1 MQVSLTE
8 TLSISIDAL
17 RANKMRS
24 MLTMLG
30 IIIGIAAV
38 ITMIALGNGAQNAI
52 KDRIARLGT
61 TVLQINP
68 QRIHSGGVHSDV
80 MVKLTTKD
88 VDMISARS
96 PNVVAVNWQQD
107 RDLQVVWKNKNSRL
121 QITGTP
127 TNFLEVRGFKLA
139 VGRMFSAADDAARR
153 KVAVLGSEALAQ
165 FEIEDPA
172 AILDEQIRI
181 GGRAFTVIGVLAPK
195 GAGMGGDG
203 DRQILIPFGTGRHEI
218 FGTDRINDI
227 WTLVSHEDSITMA
240 MAEIQGALRR
250 AHRLRPEQADDFSI
264 RNQADLLET
273 MSETTQTFT
282 TLLAGVA
289 AVSLLVGGIGIMNIM
304 LVSVTER
311 TREIGVRKA
320 LGATKF
326 NILFQFLAEAVIL
339 CVLGGALGVLA
350 GMAGAAQLSSSMGWK
365 TAVDAQSILLAF
377 AFASGIGVVFGV
389 WPARRASTLDPIE
402 ALRYE

>member
-1 MQVSLTE
+1 
-8 TLSISIDAL
+8 
-17 RANKMRS
+17 
-24 MLTMLG
+24 
-30 IIIGIAAV
+30 
-38 ITMIALGNGAQNAI
+38 MIALGNGAQNAI

-68 QRIHSGGVHSDV
+68 QRVQHGGVHTETT
-80 MVKLTTKD
+80 VKLTTRD
-88 VDMISARS
+88 VDMLRERA
-96 PNVVAVNWQQD
+96 PNVAAVNWQQD
-107 RDLQVVWKNKNSRL
+107 RDLQVTWKNKNTRL

-139 VGRMFSAADDAARR
+139 AGRMFSEADDAARR
-153 KVAVLGSEALAQ
+153 KLAVLGSEVLTQ
-165 FEIEDPA
+165 LEIDEPA
-172 AILDEQIRI
+172 AMLDEQIRI
-181 GGRAFTVIGVLAPK
+181 GGRLFTVVGVLAEK

-203 DRQILIPFGTGRHEI
+203 DRQILIPFRTGRHEI

-227 WTLVSHEDSITMA
+227 WTLVGSEDSIPMA

-250 AHRLRPEQADDFSI
+250 SHRLRPEQADDFQI

-273 MSETTQTFT
+273 IGETTQTFT
-282 TLLAGVA
+282 LLLAGIA

-320 LGATKF
+320 LGATRG
-326 NILFQFLAEAVIL
+326 NILFQFLAEAIIL
-339 CVLGGALGVLA
+339 CIAGGILGIAVGIG
-350 GMAGAAQLSSSMGWK
+350 GAAQLSASMGWK
-365 TAVDAQSILLAF
+365 TAVDVQSILLAF
-377 AFASGIGVVFGV
+377 GFASGIGVVFGV
-389 WPARRASTLDPIE
+389 WPARRASALDPIA

>member
-1 MQVSLTE
+1 MHVSLTE
-8 TLSISIDAL
+8 TLGISVDAL

-24 MLTMLG
+24 ILTMLG

-52 KDRIARLGT
+52 QERIARLGT

-68 QRIHSGGVHSDV
+68 QRVHSGGVHTDV
-80 MVKLTTKD
+80 AAKLTTKD
-88 VDMISARS
+88 VDIIRERS

-107 RDLQVVWKNKNSRL
+107 RDLQVTWKNKNTRL

-139 VGRMFSAADDAARR
+139 DGRMFSDADDAARR
-153 KVAVLGSEALAQ
+153 KLAVLGSEVMNQLEVDSPA
-165 FEIEDPA
+165 EIIGD
-172 AILDEQIRI
+172 QIRI
-181 GGRAFTVIGVLAPK
+181 GGRAFTVIGVLAEK

-203 DRQILIPFGTGRHEI
+203 DRQILVPFRTGRHEL

-273 MSETTQTFT
+273 MGETSRTFGL
-282 TLLAGVA
+282 LLAGVA

-320 LGATKF
+320 LGATRGA
-326 NILFQFLAEAVIL
+326 ILFQFLAEAVIL
-339 CVLGGALGVLA
+339 CVAGGLIGVV
-350 GMAGAAQLSSSMGWK
+350 GGVAGAAQLSHSMGWK
-365 TAVDAQSILLAF
+365 TAVDWSSIGLAF
-377 AFASGIGVVFGV
+377 FFATSIGLIFGV